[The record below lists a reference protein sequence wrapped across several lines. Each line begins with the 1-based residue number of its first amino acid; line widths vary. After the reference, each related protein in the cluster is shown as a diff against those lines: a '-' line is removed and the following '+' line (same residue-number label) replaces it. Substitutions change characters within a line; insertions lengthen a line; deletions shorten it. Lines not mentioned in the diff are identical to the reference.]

1 MRSRSELT
9 VSLGRMRIAV
19 FSPSTLL
26 NHSVMTCGLHTSA
39 GHDRRSSPTKR
50 EGKNGHD
57 GMEEYRVVTR
67 SGLLS
72 GKRKLVHT
80 LDWWEI
86 EWTVEFL
93 LNEPCQSL

>member
-1 MRSRSELT
+1 
-9 VSLGRMRIAV
+9 
-19 FSPSTLL
+19 
-26 NHSVMTCGLHTSA
+26 
-39 GHDRRSSPTKR
+39 
-50 EGKNGHD
+50 
-57 GMEEYRVVTR
+57 MEEYRVVTR